1 MGTSTDGPTFR
12 SQLTR
17 EEVMPDHV
25 TDAVAPDHSATV
37 VSDAHSAPHYLA

>member
-1 MGTSTDGPTFR
+1 
-12 SQLTR
+12 
-17 EEVMPDHV
+17 MPDHV